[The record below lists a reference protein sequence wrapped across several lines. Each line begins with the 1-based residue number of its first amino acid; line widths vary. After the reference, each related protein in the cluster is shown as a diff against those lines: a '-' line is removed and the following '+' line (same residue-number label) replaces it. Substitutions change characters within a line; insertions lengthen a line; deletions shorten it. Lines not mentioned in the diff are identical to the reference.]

1 MRGGGAFLCSLDKE
15 ALNFVFSLL
24 SHATHKGCNYF
35 EKIPNVKFQ
44 NSVAFSVLRYTLL
57 RAVQYQQKY
66 SQRNISLP
74 LLTSCYPPTVTG

>member
-44 NSVAFSVLRYTLL
+44 NSVAFSVLHTLESSTVP
-57 RAVQYQQKY
+57 RKV
-66 SQRNISLP
+66 LP
-74 LLTSCYPPTVTG
+74 E

>member
-15 ALNFVFSLL
+15 ALNSVFSLL

-44 NSVAFSVLRYTLL
+44 NSVAFSV
-57 RAVQYQQKY
+57 
-66 SQRNISLP
+66 S
-74 LLTSCYPPTVTG
+74 

>member
-35 EKIPNVKFQ
+35 
-44 NSVAFSVLRYTLL
+44 
-57 RAVQYQQKY
+57 
-66 SQRNISLP
+66 
-74 LLTSCYPPTVTG
+74 